1 MGVGSD
7 LLPQILHSQQGHK
20 SGVGAQKR
28 IQRENDGRA
37 SVPGEIS
44 PVSLT
49 DRLAINPASRNAEC
63 V

>member
-1 MGVGSD
+1 MESD

-37 SVPGEIS
+37 SMPGEIS
-44 PVSLT
+44 PVSLM
-49 DRLAINPASRNAEC
+49 DHLAINPASQNAKY